1 MPFRYQVSKE
11 NRTITIIGSGV
22 GTMQERSDCVDAIL
36 HDEKCCPGYSILIDV
51 SCVVNSPTADEA
63 RAIVE
68 LLNKLQSR
76 YESRT
81 AIFNTCAGN
90 VTISCIIALLAAQ
103 DPGRIRAFMSDKD
116 AREWLTYTAN

>member
-36 HDEKCCPGYSILIDV
+36 HDENCCPGYSILIDV
-51 SCVVNSPTADEA
+51 SCVVNAPTADEA
-63 RAIVE
+63 RAIVG
-68 LLNKLQSR
+68 LLNMLQSR

-90 VTISCIIALLAAQ
+90 VTISCLISLLAAERL
-103 DPGRIRAFMSDKD
+103 GRMKAFLTEGE
-116 AREWLTYTAN
+116 ARLWLSAA